1 MPPFSFFKKKDKD
14 IHVDNERPY
23 FKLKESSPKPD
34 NEITLDFASTELKK
48 IENIMVQN
56 YVNKL
61 KKLFE
66 ETIQIYQNINII
78 AENIENEEIDIE
90 EEKLTPLIN
99 NTKNIIVKSL
109 KRETANIPSIP
120 QTFEDFMQFKE
131 SLNASI
137 NRFGEVTS
145 SHSRVISTFMKK
157 QASNLRSD
165 LKKITENSKNINKYY
180 EDLMSERKI
189 IEECKFN
196 LSDVAN
202 QIKEEQNSTNIL
214 ESVNRNIKKLTDNMA
229 EKEKELKSLKSSSA
243 YSKILDHLKK
253 KELVEKNRKK
263 SIENIKAISTH
274 MTKAT
279 HKYSYGI
286 SKGTKEKVDNLI
298 NDPLKIAM
306 ESDILPYLE
315 IIKDLKKSI
324 NTNKIILKD
333 SAKVIHYCDLLIE
346 ELPRFKDEINETDLK
361 IANLIGDGEDR
372 LMLERVKRL
381 EYELAEIRKNIEMEN
396 SRKDEINNQR
406 VQEAERIDL
415 TVKNIEKQLFQ
426 ICKKK
431 YNVVINT

>member
-1 MPPFSFFKKKDKD
+1 MSPFSFFKKKDKN
-14 IHVDNERPY
+14 IPVENERPY
-23 FKLKESSPKPD
+23 IKLKESSLKPD

-48 IENIMVQN
+48 IDNIMVQN

-90 EEKLTPLIN
+90 EEKLTPLIK

-131 SLNASI
+131 SLDASI

-165 LKKITENSKNINKYY
+165 LKKITENSKNINQYY

-202 QIKEEQNSTNIL
+202 QIKETQNSTNIL
-214 ESVNRNIKKLTDNMA
+214 ESVNRNIKKLTDNMT
-229 EKEKELKSLKSSSA
+229 EKEKELKLLKSSSA

-253 KELVEKNRKK
+253 KEILEKDRKK

-274 MTKAT
+274 MTKAA

-324 NTNKIILKD
+324 NSNEIILKD
-333 SAKVIHYCDLLIE
+333 SSKVIHYCDRLIE
-346 ELPRFKDEINETDLK
+346 ALPRFKDEINETDLK
-361 IANLIGDGEDR
+361 IANLIGNDENK
-372 LMLERVKRL
+372 LILEKIKRL
-381 EYELAEIRKNIEMEN
+381 EYELDEIKKNIEMEN
-396 SRKDEINNQR
+396 SRKDEISNQR
-406 VQEAERIDL
+406 IQEAERINL

-431 YNVVINT
+431 YNVMINM